1 MKSSPVGV
9 SFSGFQMNMLSEFPD
24 ELYELLLEGYLE
36 VDMKEQ
42 ALERYLEEEKERLV
56 RSAVERLILRLSAS
70 GERSVIRSKK
80 P

>member
-1 MKSSPVGV
+1 MQNTVGK
-9 SFSGFQMNMLSEFPD
+9 
-24 ELYELLLEGYLE
+24 
-36 VDMKEQ
+36 VDLKEQ